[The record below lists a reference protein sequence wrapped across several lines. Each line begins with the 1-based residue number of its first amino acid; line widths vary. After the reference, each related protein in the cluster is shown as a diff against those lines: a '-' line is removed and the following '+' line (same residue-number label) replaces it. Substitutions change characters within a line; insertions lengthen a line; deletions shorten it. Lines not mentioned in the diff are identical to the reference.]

1 MLQVNS
7 QHPALKCHSGGVL
20 IIYHAAISK
29 KNASNGST
37 PKKKIM
43 RGMHQAAND
52 NFESKDLWQPA
63 SQAGRL
69 QKLAALLE
77 TDS

>member
-29 KNASNGST
+29 ENASNGST
-37 PKKKIM
+37 PKKKITLNVLGSEREVRIERFM
-43 RGMHQAAND
+43 TAG
-52 NFESKDLWQPA
+52 FA
-63 SQAGRL
+63 SRPL
-69 QKLAALLE
+69 
-77 TDS
+77 

>member
-29 KNASNGST
+29 NECIERLDAKKNTRIVSGRERELRIEKFGNQVR
-37 PKKKIM
+37 K
-43 RGMHQAAND
+43 
-52 NFESKDLWQPA
+52 PA
-63 SQAGRL
+63 
-69 QKLAALLE
+69 
-77 TDS
+77 T